1 MKLTAKQKAY
11 RKALVQYVHVSKKYR
26 AYYKDHKD
34 EYQDALERAFGVRSS
49 KDLSVDSLTILVD
62 WLNHR
67 RDDLPVHRP
76 DKISDAQELT
86 LRDLW
91 SRYAK
96 DTSDT
101 ALLSF
106 VKRVGLKAYMRVE
119 LVDKASATKC
129 ITALKRTLGER

>member
-1 MKLTAKQKAY
+1 MKLTAKQKTY
-11 RKALVQYVHVSKKYR
+11 KRALVQYVHVSKKYR
-26 AYYKDHKD
+26 AYYKDNRD
-34 EYQDALERAFGVRSS
+34 EYKEVLERAFGVRSS
-49 KDLSVDSLTILVD
+49 KDLSVDQLTVLVD

-76 DKISDAQELT
+76 DKITDAQEAA

-96 DTSDT
+96 DKSDI

-106 VKRVGLKAYMRVE
+106 VKRVGKKAYLKVE
-119 LVDKASATKC
+119 LVDKQSATRC
-129 ITALKRTLGER
+129 ITALKKTLGEK

>member
-1 MKLTAKQKAY
+1 MKLTPKQKLY
-11 RKALVQYVHVSKKYR
+11 HKALVQYVHVSKKYR

-34 EYQDALERAFGVRSS
+34 EYRDVLERAFGVRSS
-49 KDLSVDSLTILVD
+49 KDLRVNDLKVLVD

-76 DKISDAQELT
+76 DKITDAQEVM
-86 LRDLW
+86 LRELW

-106 VKRVGLKAYMRVE
+106 VKRVGKKAYIKVE

-129 ITALKRTLGER
+129 IIALKKTLGDK

>member
-11 RKALVQYVHVSKKYR
+11 HKALVQYVHVSKKYR
-26 AYYKDHKD
+26 AYYKDHRD
-34 EYQDALERAFGVRSS
+34 EYEDVLERAFGVRSS
-49 KDLSVDSLTILVD
+49 KDLSVDDLTVLVD

-76 DKISDAQELT
+76 DKITDAQEVM
-86 LRDLW
+86 LRELW

-96 DTSDT
+96 DKSDI

-106 VKRVGLKAYMRVE
+106 VKRVGKKAYLKVE
-119 LVDKASATKC
+119 LVDKQSATKC